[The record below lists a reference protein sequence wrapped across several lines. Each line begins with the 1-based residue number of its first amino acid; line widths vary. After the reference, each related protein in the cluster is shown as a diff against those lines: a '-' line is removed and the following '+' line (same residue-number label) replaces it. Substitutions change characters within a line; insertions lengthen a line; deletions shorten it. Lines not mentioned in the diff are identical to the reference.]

1 MEENNYTEFSEITEV
16 TENNEIVEN
25 NETIEEPVQNI
36 GDEIVEALEEGMNNV
51 EPEFETFTVIAEENV
66 NDIEVQNTTTIVIEP
81 EVEEEEEE
89 PVTDDVVP
97 ATLKGCTKLNMRK
110 EASKDSEIV
119 CVITKDS
126 TITVS
131 IGNSTEDFYKVNTIV
146 KDVLVEGY
154 CMKQFIKID

>member
-1 MEENNYTEFSEITEV
+1 MEEKNYTEFSEVTEV

-25 NETIEEPVQNI
+25 NETVEEPVQNI
-36 GDEIVEALEEGMNNV
+36 GDEIVEVLEEGTNNV
-51 EPEFETFTVIAEENV
+51 EPEFETFTVTVEENV
-66 NDIEVQNTTTIVIEP
+66 NDVEVQNTTTVVIEP
-81 EVEEEEEE
+81 EVEEEEE

-110 EASKDSEIV
+110 EASKDSEVV

-154 CMKQFIKID
+154 CMKQFIDVE

>member
-1 MEENNYTEFSEITEV
+1 MEEKNYTEFSEITEV

-25 NETIEEPVQNI
+25 NETVEEPVQNI
-36 GDEIVEALEEGMNNV
+36 GDEIVENLEENNV
-51 EPEFETFTVIAEENV
+51 ESEFETFTVTVEENV
-66 NDIEVQNTTTIVIEP
+66 NDIEVQNTTTVVIEP
-81 EVEEEEEE
+81 EVEEEEE

-110 EASKDSEIV
+110 EASKDSEVV

-154 CMKQFIKID
+154 CMKQFIDVE